1 MACGGRMMNRH
12 RGKITRTIA
21 ATIDHPILTAIG
33 AGTGNS
39 FSENLRQMMDS
50 VMTLQIMSHACA
62 PSRLVPLSFGL
73 NVVVIHHVSTRTS
86 PTLCRLTHP

>member
-1 MACGGRMMNRH
+1 MACGGRMIKRH
-12 RGKITRTIA
+12 SGKMTRTTA

-39 FSENLRQMMDS
+39 FSENLRQMIDS

-62 PSRLVPLSFGL
+62 PSRLVPLLGL
-73 NVVVIHHVSTRTS
+73 NGVVTHHVNIRKS
-86 PTLCRLTHP
+86 PTTCRLTHP